1 MKDFVFPYSISF
13 GKRDSIGGDL
23 IVALSDANA
32 KRLVRSA
39 EEGGRNY
46 LGEDEFISDI
56 CAKVYKALDK
66 KLTEELLDDPTPV
79 RDALSWDDTYNPNE
93 PIGKKHIQKYL
104 DELMI
109 TAYYP
114 EDLQMLEPK
123 TSKKATTTA
132 RYEIMDEK
140 QAAEYIK
147 NDSYDS
153 NVIVLT
159 DEGRTLYHVPM
170 KFAGTVT
177 IPASVRKIRSG
188 YSTGAFNQ
196 RVKITEII
204 IEDGLEEID
213 ERAFS
218 QCKLLKRIVIPSS
231 VKKIGSFAFT
241 GCTSLEEVC
250 LSEGLEVLE
259 NTAFNWCHKM
269 TKLHLP
275 STLVEISKHIN
286 SYMDPIN
293 TLYFHGM
300 NTKVQDHGGTWDRMT
315 MYVLP
320 GSEAEKFAI
329 ANNINYIVMDEH
341 SQT

>member
-1 MKDFVFPYSISF
+1 MKDFDFPYSISF
-13 GKRDSIGGDL
+13 GKLDSVGDSL
-23 IVALSDANA
+23 TVALSDANA

-39 EEGGRNY
+39 EEGGRNQ

-56 CAKVYKALDK
+56 CAKVYKAIDK
-66 KLTEELLDDPTPV
+66 KLTEELLKDPTPV
-79 RDALSWDDTYNPNE
+79 RDALSWEDSYDPDD

-104 DELMI
+104 DDLMI

-114 EDLQMLEPK
+114 EELQLLEPK
-123 TSKKATTTA
+123 VSAKATSA
-132 RYEIMDEK
+132 RYEIMDEV

-147 NDSYDS
+147 KDSYDS

-170 KFAGTVT
+170 KFSGTVT

-204 IEDGLEEID
+204 IENGLEEID

-218 QCKLLKRIVIPSS
+218 QCKQLKKIVIPPS
-231 VKKIGSFAFT
+231 VKKIGSFAFA

-250 LSEGLEVLE
+250 LSEGLEELE
-259 NTAFNWCHKM
+259 NTAFNWCHSLRELK
-269 TKLHLP
+269 LP
-275 STLVEISKHIN
+275 STLREVVTYIN
-286 SYMDPIN
+286 CYNDPIGH
-293 TLYFHGM
+293 LYFYGM
-300 NTKVQDHGGTWDRMT
+300 QTEVRGPSDYWDRLT
-315 MYVLP
+315 MHVLP
-320 GSEAEKFAI
+320 GSVAEKFAI
-329 ANNINYIVMDEH
+329 DHKIRYVLIEGEK
-341 SQT
+341 

>member
-13 GKRDSIGGDL
+13 GKLDSVSDSL
-23 IVALSDANA
+23 TVALSDANA

-39 EEGGRNY
+39 EEGGRNR

-56 CAKVYKALDK
+56 CAKVYKAIDK
-66 KLTEELLDDPTPV
+66 KLTEELLKDPTPV
-79 RDALSWDDTYNPNE
+79 RDALSWDDSYDPDE

-104 DELMI
+104 DDLMI

-114 EDLQMLEPK
+114 EELQLLEPK
-123 TSKKATTTA
+123 VSVKAITA
-132 RYEIMDEK
+132 RYEIMDEE
-140 QAAEYIK
+140 QAVEFIK
-147 NDSYDS
+147 KDSYES

-170 KFAGTVT
+170 KFSGTVT

-204 IEDGLEEID
+204 IENGLEEID

-218 QCKLLKRIVIPSS
+218 QCKQLKRIVIPPS

-250 LSEGLEVLE
+250 LSEGLEELE
-259 NTAFNWCHKM
+259 NTAFNWCHKL
-269 TKLHLP
+269 TKLELP
-275 STLVEISKHIN
+275 STLIEISKHIN
-286 SYMDPIN
+286 SYMDPIHD
-293 TLYFHGM
+293 LYFHGM
-300 NTKVQDHGGTWDRMT
+300 NTRIEDRGGTWDRLT
-315 MYVLP
+315 MHVLS

-329 ANNINYIVMDEH
+329 ANDIKYVLMEDEKR
-341 SQT
+341 

>member
-1 MKDFVFPYSISF
+1 MKEFAFPYSISF
-13 GKRDSIGGDL
+13 GKLDSVGDSL
-23 IVALSDANA
+23 TVALSDANA

-39 EEGGRNY
+39 EEGGRNR

-56 CAKVYKALDK
+56 CAKVYKAIDK
-66 KLTEELLDDPTPV
+66 KLTEELLKDPTPV
-79 RDALSWDDTYNPNE
+79 RDALSWDDSYDPDE

-104 DELMI
+104 DDLMI

-114 EDLQMLEPK
+114 EELQLLEPK
-123 TSKKATTTA
+123 VSAKATTA
-132 RYEIMDEK
+132 HYEIMDEE
-140 QAAEYIK
+140 QAVEFIK
-147 NDSYDS
+147 KDSYDS

-170 KFAGTVT
+170 KFSGTVT

-204 IEDGLEEID
+204 IENGLEEID

-218 QCKLLKRIVIPSS
+218 QCKQLKRIVIPPS

-250 LSEGLEVLE
+250 LSEGLEELE
-259 NTAFNWCHKM
+259 NTAFNWCHKL
-269 TKLHLP
+269 TKLELP
-275 STLVEISKHIN
+275 STLIEISKHIN
-286 SYMDPIN
+286 SYMDPIHD
-293 TLYFHGM
+293 LYFHGM
-300 NTKVQDHGGTWDRMT
+300 NTRIEDRGGTWDRLIMH
-315 MYVLP
+315 VLS

-329 ANNINYIVMDEH
+329 ANDIKYVLMEDEKR
-341 SQT
+341 